1 MKVVYRV
8 VNAVLGALVFVAS
21 FFLDFFY
28 VRIGTGENLKDVIET
43 ISKDKTSGVAIAETF
58 SIKRFIDI
66 YNGKDTLSAL
76 LKFDHDKS
84 FLWPK
89 EFYSLNTR
97 LIIFLAAF
105 ALVLAAGLFIII
117 WSCCSA
123 KRIPV
128 LAAGIL
134 GIILVVTMICTL
146 NSVSK
151 DLYEGKVNV
160 IDYVIDSLLGEG
172 IVSMLLGSTVT
183 AALVFYITL
192 AGVQNGL
199 LFIFIGVVIWTAIYY
214 LVEWG
219 DPKAKEEKERAL
231 AEKAEKKRLKA
242 EKKSGK
248 KAKAES

>member
-28 VRIGTGENLKDVIET
+28 VRIGTGENLKEVIET

-105 ALVLAAGLFIII
+105 ALVLAVGLFSII
-117 WSCCSA
+117 WS
-123 KRIPV
+123 
-128 LAAGIL
+128 
-134 GIILVVTMICTL
+134 
-146 NSVSK
+146 SVSN

-160 IDYVIDSLLGEG
+160 IDDVIDSLLGEG

-242 EKKSGK
+242 EKKSGN
-248 KAKAES
+248 KANAES